1 MGGFPWYTNSTI
13 SLTNFSS
20 LSLAL
25 TAGKGPKC
33 SLGPDLL
40 SLRSSDEKKQVSLF
54 VFMGKIG
61 ASFDLHV
68 RMTS

>member
-1 MGGFPWYTNSTI
+1 MFFRSRP
-13 SLTNFSS
+13 
-20 LSLAL
+20 
-25 TAGKGPKC
+25 
-33 SLGPDLL
+33 L